1 MRPQELISIAI
12 SAGCSVTEYDG
23 YFCVSRNVDVNVVV
37 LVPKIPYI
45 VKELVRRIRAAL
57 GL

>member
-1 MRPQELISIAI
+1 MPLVPAVASWNTAI
-12 SAGCSVTEYDG
+12 TTVLK
-23 YFCVSRNVDVNVVV
+23 NIDVNVVV

-45 VKELVRRIRAAL
+45 VKELVRKIKTAL

>member
-1 MRPQELISIAI
+1 MPLVPAV
-12 SAGCSVTEYDG
+12 GVVEYRD
-23 YFCVSRNVDVNVVV
+23 YYCVKKNIDVNVVV

-45 VKELVRRIRAAL
+45 VKELVRKIKTAL